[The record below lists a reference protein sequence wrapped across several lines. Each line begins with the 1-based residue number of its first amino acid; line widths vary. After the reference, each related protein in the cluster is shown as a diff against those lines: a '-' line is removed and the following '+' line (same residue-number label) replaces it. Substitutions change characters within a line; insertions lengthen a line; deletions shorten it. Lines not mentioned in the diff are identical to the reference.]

1 MYTYPGTQYFLTDH
15 RPVYEHRQFASRT
28 RQLCIRLLALVKW
41 AGSVSKVDK
50 SAVIMTFL
58 DKQSMLFV
66 DTADKLS
73 QMARQELV
81 SGLRRRLMKRY
92 YVDGCSFFFVIGHN
106 SQPLFLASMESYTP
120 AVIVALFTT

>member
-1 MYTYPGTQYFLTDH
+1 MSVFSTDSPPSS
-15 RPVYEHRQFASRT
+15 RPQFASRT

-50 SAVIMTFL
+50 SAVIMSFL

-73 QMARQELV
+73 QMARQEMV
-81 SGLRRRLMKRY
+81 REGLRLEDGRVEEGSSLMSSLT
-92 YVDGCSFFFVIGHN
+92 VMFV
-106 SQPLFLASMESYTP
+106 YC
-120 AVIVALFTT
+120 

>member
-1 MYTYPGTQYFLTDH
+1 MYKQHLSGPCVLTRGFSNSIPVRLTPDTSAPPPHALCPDACPPVFL
-15 RPVYEHRQFASRT
+15 QFASRT

-50 SAVIMTFL
+50 SAVIMGFL

-81 SGLRRRLMKRY
+81 RRWAADVGGGGDSGAR
-92 YVDGCSFFFVIGHN
+92 V
-106 SQPLFLASMESYTP
+106 
-120 AVIVALFTT
+120 